1 MNVIN
6 QALNLGDLVKYE
18 EDCLNYSRD
27 VVTVEAGQNLPLGCI
42 VGRVTTTGKVKQ
54 LDPGAEDGSHLAV
67 GILLGEV
74 DATLIDREDA
84 GSYPP
89 GHRGRAKRR
98 PEPAADYAPRLARN
112 GGRTWQAQGAL
123 LCDSAYSP

>member
-6 QALNLGDLVKYE
+6 QALNLGDLIKYE

-54 LDPGAEDGSHLAV
+54 LDPGAEDGSHLPV
-67 GILLGEV
+67 GILLDAV

-84 GSYPP
+84 LI
-89 GHRGRAKRR
+89 
-98 PEPAADYAPRLARN
+98 LARHGVVASKAVVWPVEITN
-112 GGRTWQAQGAL
+112 AQQAAITSQLASLGIL
-123 LCDSAYSP
+123 IRQSA